1 MNTRLVPSESRRVF
15 LSRSGILGVALA
27 VGSPLLWTRNTRAQT
42 GAPSLEEIRFA
53 LDALALDTMGGL
65 CAFVV
70 PGDDPYSVAQGE
82 SSAEPGALAAGVDE
96 FLVESLDDFLPFPSP
111 ELADLV
117 GALASALAATPLWV
131 PPEVEDFFPQTTE
144 IVERIGDELEGLL
157 ESGSIPAANV
167 VTLIL
172 NLLAVAVNAQA
183 TSGAFLAPFSRLTW
197 EEKGEVF
204 RSLEG
209 ARPELTHSLPI
220 GSLDVLSGMLDF
232 TTGVVIEFTAF
243 GAYSEVTVLDPDTRT
258 LLARPVGWELSG
270 FQPSGP
276 VEGWDDFQG
285 YFENRKST
293 DDA

>member
-1 MNTRLVPSESRRVF
+1 
-15 LSRSGILGVALA
+15 
-27 VGSPLLWTRNTRAQT
+27 LLWSGNARAQT
-42 GAPSLEEIRFA
+42 RAPSLEEIQLA

-96 FLVESLDDFLPFPSP
+96 FLVKSLDDFLPIPSP
-111 ELADLV
+111 ELAGLV

-131 PPEVEDFFPQTTE
+131 PPEVEELFPQTTE
-144 IVERIGDELEGLL
+144 IVETIGDELVGLL
-157 ESGSIPAANV
+157 ETGSIPAANV
-167 VTLIL
+167 VTLVL
-172 NLLAVAVNAQA
+172 NLLAVAINAHA

-197 EEKGEVF
+197 EQKGEVF
-204 RSLEG
+204 RCLEG

-220 GSLDVLSGMLDF
+220 GSLDVLSGILDF
-232 TTGVVIEFTAF
+232 TTGVVMEFTAF

-258 LLARPVGWELSG
+258 LIARPVGWELSG
-270 FQPSGP
+270 FQPNGP
-276 VEGWDDFQG
+276 VEGWNDFQG